1 MLIIDTS
8 VLLAALDA
16 DEETHLACR
25 TLLEDSDEPLV
36 IPSPVMPEIA
46 YWADQRL
53 GTDAMITLLGD
64 VRRGAYLLEE
74 PTFSDLA
81 RAETLLDRYRD
92 LRVGY
97 VDAVVLAVVER
108 LDEPKLA
115 TLDHRH
121 FTAMR
126 PRHIEALELLPA

>member
-1 MLIIDTS
+1 MLVLDTS

-16 DEETHLACR
+16 DEKTHVACR
-25 TLLEDSDEPLV
+25 TLLEDSGEPLV
-36 IPSPVMPEIA
+36 IPSPVMPEIGH
-46 YWADQRL
+46 WADQRL
-53 GTDAMITLLGD
+53 GIDVMITLLGD
-64 VRRGAYLLEE
+64 VRRGAYLVEE
-74 PTFSDLA
+74 PTFADLA
-81 RAETLLDRYRD
+81 RVETILDRYRD

-108 LDEPKLA
+108 LEEPKLA

-126 PRHIEALELLPA
+126 PRHVEALELLPA